1 MLELSVSSLSG
12 QSLFHFSHEPEDHS
26 ECSSEAAP
34 TLGSPEPTGRRRRPG
49 WRQFQPA
56 AADTAAA
63 VTDGE
68 GETAV
73 ETAGI
78 ISAGETTG

>member
-1 MLELSVSSLSG
+1 M
-12 QSLFHFSHEPEDHS
+12 FHFSHEPEDHS

-34 TLGSPEPTGRRRRPG
+34 TLGSPEPTGRRPG
-49 WRQFQPA
+49 WRQLKPA

-63 VTDGE
+63 ATDGE
-68 GETAV
+68 GEAAI
-73 ETAGI
+73 ETAGV